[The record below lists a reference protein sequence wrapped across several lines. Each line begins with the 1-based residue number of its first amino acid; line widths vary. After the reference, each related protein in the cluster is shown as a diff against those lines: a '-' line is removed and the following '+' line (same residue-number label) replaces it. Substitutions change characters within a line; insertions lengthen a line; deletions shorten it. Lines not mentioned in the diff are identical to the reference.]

1 MAKRWGGGG
10 HRRQTWPR
18 VKPVL
23 RLKCKGH
30 GKRPNLDG
38 GSPLTSRTILT
49 RPTQRSCAIPSSII
63 RFSVEGHQ
71 GTLLKSTMRMFP
83 AKLRDPES
91 PWEKLRLSI
100 HFYTCLLPLGMP
112 DPQKMNMNF
121 SCLKESPLTFC
132 NSHIHLRPL
141 LRPGFPI
148 YSEVV
153 GLAFV

>member
-1 MAKRWGGGG
+1 M
-10 HRRQTWPR
+10 
-18 VKPVL
+18 L

-30 GKRPNLDG
+30 GKRPNLDD
-38 GSPLTSRTILT
+38 GSSLTSRTILT

-91 PWEKLRLSI
+91 PWEELRLSI

-141 LRPGFPI
+141 LRPSFPM

>member
-1 MAKRWGGGG
+1 MSLKGVSAFPGKKYAFLKR
-10 HRRQTWPR
+10 
-18 VKPVL
+18 
-23 RLKCKGH
+23 
-30 GKRPNLDG
+30 GKIPKMKMKDCHLL
-38 GSPLTSRTILT
+38 PSRTILT

-63 RFSVEGHQ
+63 RFSVEGHR

-91 PWEKLRLSI
+91 PWQEVRLNI
-100 HFYTCLLPLGMP
+100 HFYTCLLPPGMP

-141 LRPGFPI
+141 LRPSFPI

>member
-1 MAKRWGGGG
+1 M
-10 HRRQTWPR
+10 
-18 VKPVL
+18 L

-30 GKRPNLDG
+30 GKRPNLDD
-38 GSPLTSRTILT
+38 GSSLTSRTILT

-91 PWEKLRLSI
+91 PWEELRLSI

-141 LRPGFPI
+141 LRPSFPI